1 MLLQN
6 MDIGIDHFGPGSAG
20 YYSTL
25 HGGLLLLR
33 VAVDHTKM
41 TPSTPQCEARHPDH
55 GGYICLQLTYAKKCM
70 YLALNF
76 YIRWGW
82 NVPNELE
89 RRLFLDQ
96 KELACQSSGSRYEAK
111 HIFYSHIYIYTIKY
125 ILYIYIFASRY
136 LFQHEFICNYIL
148 QKFMIVI

>member
-1 MLLQN
+1 
-6 MDIGIDHFGPGSAG
+6 
-20 YYSTL
+20 
-25 HGGLLLLR
+25 
-33 VAVDHTKM
+33 
-41 TPSTPQCEARHPDH
+41 
-55 GGYICLQLTYAKKCM
+55 M

-111 HIFYSHIYIYTIKY
+111 HIFYSHIYIYIQLNIY
-125 ILYIYIFASRY
+125 YIYIF
-136 LFQHEFICNYIL
+136 LHLDICFNMNLY
-148 QKFMIVI
+148 VIIYYRSL